1 MGRAKKM
8 AKRLANGAALFACL
22 ALFVIGARFAL
33 YRSLQRRI
41 SSDPRFRIC
50 QLIEIP
56 EEPIS
61 LRAGTIE
68 ELLGL
73 KGGDHNLFAFD
84 VARAQCALLAHPLI
98 ESARLWRSP
107 PCAITVHYRVRR
119 PFAELTEWPEL
130 LLDKS
135 GHLFPYRP
143 HFTPKQLPRLTLGL
157 PDQLH
162 GANCPLS
169 CQRGGRLAGA
179 RAELGLEILNFLNAL
194 LADENTRVASLDV
207 SAAFDE
213 DLGRRGV
220 SLTLEDQLFF
230 DGKSLVCRRTL
241 RLSADKWRAQLNRY
255 RLLLLSLGAEELRA
269 VGGIEPDQLARS
281 PKRVVES
288 IDLRLPQLAYL
299 KLRIEE
305 CDRAD

>member
-1 MGRAKKM
+1 M
-8 AKRLANGAALFACL
+8 AKNLAKGAVLFACL
-22 ALFVIGARFAL
+22 ALFVIGVRFAL

-41 SSDPRFRIC
+41 CSDPSFRIC
-50 QLIEIP
+50 QLIELP

-73 KGGDHNLFAFD
+73 KEGDHNLFAFD
-84 VARAQCALLAHPLI
+84 VASAQCALLAHPLI

-107 PCAITVHYRVRR
+107 PSAITVHYRVRR
-119 PFAELTEWPEL
+119 PFAELIEWPEL

-135 GHLFPYRP
+135 GYLFPYRP
-143 HFTPKQLPRLTLGL
+143 HFTPKQLPKLTLGL
-157 PDQLH
+157 PEQPQD
-162 GANCPLS
+162 ANCPLS
-169 CQRGGRLAGA
+169 CQKGGRLRGA
-179 RAELGLEILNFLNAL
+179 RAELGLRILNFLNVF
-194 LADENTRVASLDV
+194 LANENTRIASLDV

-230 DGKSLVCRRTL
+230 DGKSLVCQREL

-269 VGGIEPDQLARS
+269 VRGIEPDQLARS

-299 KLRIEE
+299 KLRIQEG
-305 CDRAD
+305 DRMD